1 MKKTLR
7 AFCNFFVTIFF
18 VILMIYISFFTD
30 IPTKTGNVIRLK
42 IEEIKNEQSVYTS
55 EFVINELGIKNNTY
69 YFNTLNDEQKKI
81 YTAIANSVRKYD
93 NEFAVR
99 DYVAGDKEAFAKE
112 VSIAIEAFIN
122 DHPEVFY
129 LQSQYSSYVL
139 SGFKGNIGYVKLN
152 YTEENIEAVNEKILL
167 MKEKI
172 NEYVSEVEGLTEYE
186 KEIKIHDK
194 LAYSVTYSDLDELP
208 RKYHTAE
215 GTLIENIGVCDGF
228 TKALQLIYD
237 KAGIESIIVLGT
249 LDGNPHAWNL
259 VKIEYN
265 WYNVDITSSRS
276 ILSETGVINHA
287 YFNLTNQKMKRIA
300 TFDNEELIPKTDSTK
315 YDFYEYNNYIINAE
329 QDITQ
334 QMRSIH
340 SSFTDKSY
348 MEFYFIGDV
357 ADNISNMLMALK
369 RIDSTFLDGTKMYY
383 YNIENAIIIPRN

>member
-42 IEEIKNEQSVYTS
+42 IEEIKNEQCVYTS

-81 YTAIANSVRKYD
+81 YTAIANSVKKYD

-152 YTEENIEAVNEKILL
+152 YTE
-167 MKEKI
+167 
-172 NEYVSEVEGLTEYE
+172 
-186 KEIKIHDK
+186 IKIHDK
-194 LAYSVTYSDLDELP
+194 LAYNVTYSDLDELP

-259 VKIEYN
+259 VKIEDN

-315 YDFYEYNNYIINAE
+315 YDFYEYNNYMINAE

>member
-30 IPTKTGNVIRLK
+30 IPTKTGNIIRLK
-42 IEEIKNEQSVYTS
+42 IEEMKNKYEVYTS
-55 EFVINELGIKNNTY
+55 EFYINELGIKNNTY
-69 YFNTLNDEQKKI
+69 YYDTLNAEQKKI
-81 YTAIANSVRKYD
+81 YTAIANAVKNYD
-93 NEFAVR
+93 EEFAIR
-99 DYVAGDKEAFAKE
+99 DYVAGDKEAFAVE
-112 VSIAIEAFIN
+112 VSNAIEAFIN

-139 SGFKGNIGYVKLN
+139 SSFNGNIGYVKLN
-152 YTEENIEAVNEKILL
+152 YTEESMDIVNEKIAI

-172 NEYVSEVEGLTEYE
+172 NEYASEVEGLTQYE

-194 LAYSVTYSDLDELP
+194 LAYTVTYSDLDELP

-237 KAGIESIIVLGT
+237 NVGIESIIVLGT

-259 VKIEYN
+259 VKIEDE

-276 ILSETGVINHA
+276 ILSETGIINHA
-287 YFNLTNQKMKRIA
+287 YFNLTHQKMKRIA
-300 TFDNEELIPKTDSTK
+300 TFDDENIIPKTNSSK
-315 YDFYEYNNYIINAE
+315 YDFYEYNNLIVNSE
-329 QDITQ
+329 QDITEQ
-334 QMRSIH
+334 LRNVH
-340 SSFTDKSY
+340 SNFVDKTY
-348 MEFYFIGDV
+348 MEFYFVGDV

-369 RIDSTFLDGTKMYY
+369 RIDSSFLEGTKMYY